1 MYVCVRACV
10 RVCLNYWLL
19 LSMVS
24 CNAVAI
30 KKGKMCKGFP
40 EAVYLSRISLHD

>member
-1 MYVCVRACV
+1 MCVCVRACM
-10 RVCLNYWLL
+10 CLNYWLL